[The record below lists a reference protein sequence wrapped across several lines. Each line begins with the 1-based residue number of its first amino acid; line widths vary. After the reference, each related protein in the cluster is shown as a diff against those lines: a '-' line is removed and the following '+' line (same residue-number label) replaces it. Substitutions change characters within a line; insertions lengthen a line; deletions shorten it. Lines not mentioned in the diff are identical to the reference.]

1 MKDSPAVRI
10 MDIEHERVGAR
21 PVLSVVIPTR
31 ARYKTLR
38 VIVEYLLSWASSD
51 FELIIE
57 DNTDDTGEFDDI
69 IARYSG
75 DARFRYVHFRGSRSM
90 VENCEA
96 AVARAHGEVLTL
108 IGDDDLVTRHCIDAA
123 RWMVDNEIEALVCE
137 VAGYTWPDMEHAVT
151 INRGFN
157 GKLVVPEAHGSVRNV
172 GASVVLDALAR
183 SGAQQLGFAPRI
195 YQALVQRKAVDRV
208 TADVGSRF
216 PGPVPDMSSAIALCK
231 HARSCKSTDVPL
243 IVAGQSR
250 SSMSGQN
257 SVRKH
262 QGDIRSEKSLPAD
275 AAERWDPRIPRYW
288 SAPTIWAETALKA
301 AERTGQWNFIERFS
315 FARVYAACLAY
326 NDRRYFP
333 LVSDAMR
340 YGGMARALL
349 LAPKVAWFLGAITWQ
364 RALNLAK
371 KVVVGFPG
379 ETFEDVAL
387 ATKRIERL
395 IDEGG
400 LMKKMIQNYS
410 GSGQS

>member
-1 MKDSPAVRI
+1 MSTDAGSVIP
-10 MDIEHERVGAR
+10 G

-31 ARYKTLR
+31 NRYKTLR
-38 VIVEYLLSWASSD
+38 TVVDQLLAWSSD
-51 FELIIE
+51 DFEIVVE
-57 DNTDDTGEFDDI
+57 DNTDDN
-69 IARYSG
+69 SG
-75 DARFRYVHFRGSRSM
+75 FVDVLERHSRDARLRYAHFTGSRSM

-96 AVARAHGEVLTL
+96 AVSRARGEVLTV
-108 IGDDDLVTRHCIDAA
+108 IGDDDLVARQCIDAA
-123 RWMVDNEIEALVCE
+123 RWMVDNDIDTLVSG
-137 VAGYTWPDMEHAVT
+137 VAGYTWPDMEHAVS
-151 INRGFN
+151 INSGSN
-157 GKLVVPEAHGSVRNV
+157 GKLVVP
-172 GASVVLDALAR
+172 GASGSIGRPDPRKLLRALSLSGAQRLGEAPRLYQALAR
-183 SGAQQLGFAPRI
+183 RSVLQRI
-195 YQALVQRKAVDRV
+195 V
-208 TADVGSRF
+208 ADIGVCF
-216 PGPVPDMSSAIALCK
+216 PGPVPDMSSAIALGK
-231 HARSCKSTDVPL
+231 HARACAVTDVPL
-243 IVAGQSR
+243 IVSGQSR

-340 YGGMARALL
+340 HGGMARALL
-349 LAPKVAWFLGAITWQ
+349 LAPRVAWFLGAITWQ
-364 RALNLAK
+364 RALNLAR

-387 ATKRIERL
+387 ATERVERL

-410 GSGQS
+410 GRGQV